1 MWEFFENSEI
11 YIRDVIIGAIAFIL
25 FPQNLHSPVDL
36 ENSSEQ
42 RKYISS
48 ILYKLKNIGKKSKKS
63 RHLIQK
69 GWLYEFLNLMNKFW
83 WRIIKSSRIWAC

>member
-42 RKYISS
+42 RKYVSS
-48 ILYKLKNIGKKSKKS
+48 ILYKLRTKNIGMKSKKS

-69 GWLYEFLNLMNKFW
+69 G
-83 WRIIKSSRIWAC
+83 